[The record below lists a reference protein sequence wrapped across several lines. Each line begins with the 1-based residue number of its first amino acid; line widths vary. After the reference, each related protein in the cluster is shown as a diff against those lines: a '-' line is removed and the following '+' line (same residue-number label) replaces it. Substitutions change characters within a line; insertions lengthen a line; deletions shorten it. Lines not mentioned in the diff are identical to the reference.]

1 MNYYDYMNYARS
13 FGYSV
18 RFTEIGM
25 GYVVFGELKLTKT
38 MDKEDAE
45 RELALI
51 GMSIM
56 QDTLRKV

>member
-1 MNYYDYMNYARS
+1 MDYFDYMDYAAS

-18 RFTEIGM
+18 RFTGLGM
-25 GYVVFGELKLTKT
+25 GYVVFGELKLTET
-38 MDKEDAE
+38 MDKEDAQ

-56 QDTLRKV
+56 KDTLRKV